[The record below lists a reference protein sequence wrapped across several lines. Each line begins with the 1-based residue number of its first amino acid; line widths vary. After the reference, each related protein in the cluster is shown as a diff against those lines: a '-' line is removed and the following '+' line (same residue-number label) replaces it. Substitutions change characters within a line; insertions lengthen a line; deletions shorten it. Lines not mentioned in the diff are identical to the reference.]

1 MPSQAVFALES
12 MRFRWLVTQVHRLGP
27 RVVGELLAEIGGEY
41 LIRTAI
47 ETKLERY
54 AALDPAVV
62 RALGGDRF
70 PKTPLH
76 LVQKKRKR

>member
-1 MPSQAVFALES
+1 

-27 RVVGELLAEIGGEY
+27 RVVGELLAELGAEF

-54 AALDPAVV
+54 AVIDPAILS
-62 RALGGDRF
+62 ALGGDRF
-70 PKTPLH
+70 PTWPPLRVVGGTEAPRVYRSGDM
-76 LVQKKRKR
+76 L